1 MIKHFIK
8 DLAMAR
14 DYLREELDWPV
25 KIKDQEVDPKRYKR
39 RDFLLTQ
46 THLGPIV
53 EIRLSDGQVFTDHHQ
68 RFHWEE
74 DWGLCYE
81 PEPDVKWGVCH
92 TINPAQIVSYSVKTP
107 SEEQIHKL
115 WMKVRAKGLEDDL
128 PEVDAE
134 DPNSDS
140 GKIMPLAM

>member
-46 THLGPIV
+46 THLMPIV
-53 EIRLSDGQVFTDHHQ
+53 EMLG
-68 RFHWEE
+68 
-74 DWGLCYE
+74 
-81 PEPDVKWGVCH
+81 
-92 TINPAQIVSYSVKTP
+92 
-107 SEEQIHKL
+107 
-115 WMKVRAKGLEDDL
+115 
-128 PEVDAE
+128 
-134 DPNSDS
+134 
-140 GKIMPLAM
+140 

>member
-1 MIKHFIK
+1 MIDHFVK

-25 KIKDQEVDPKRYKR
+25 KFKDQEADPKRYKR

-53 EIRLSDGQVFTDHHQ
+53 EIRLSDGQVFTNHHL
-68 RFHWEE
+68 RFEWDE
-74 DWGLCYE
+74 DWGLSYV
-81 PEPDVKWGVCH
+81 PDGDGKWDVQH

-107 SEEQIHKL
+107 SEEQIHAL

-128 PEVDAE
+128 PEEQEAAV
-134 DPNSDS
+134 
-140 GKIMPLAM
+140 GH